1 MNPRL
6 TRGYRKIR
14 HYLHGRPRFL
24 FSILMATVIYLCLTP
39 FFSPA
44 IRLMFGW
51 NVFAWLY
58 ILFLLAKIVN
68 RRAHDIRKI
77 TRLEDESA
85 KMVIFFVVIGCCISV
100 LVLFLELATAGQIS
114 GHQKILH
121 FIITGST
128 LLSSW
133 LLLPMG
139 FTMHY
144 AHVFYAN
151 PRADDPW
158 LLFPD
163 KIQAPSYWD
172 FMYFSF
178 TIAVASQTADVCV
191 GSQEM
196 RKIVLLQ
203 SVISFVFNMA
213 ILGLSINVCA
223 SLF

>member
-1 MNPRL
+1 MNRPFFHRCPR
-6 TRGYRKIR
+6 IR

-24 FSILMATVIYLCLTP
+24 FSLFMATITYLCLLP

-44 IRLMFGW
+44 IRLMFAW

-58 ILFLLAKIVN
+58 IIFLLVKIIN
-68 RRAHDIRKI
+68 RKAHDIRKI

-100 LVLFLELATAGQIS
+100 LVLFLELATAGQTS
-114 GHQKILH
+114 GHLKILH

-128 LLSSW
+128 LISSW

-144 AHVFYAN
+144 AHLFYAN
-151 PRADDPW
+151 PCTEEPW

-163 KIQAPSYWD
+163 KMLTPSYWD

-191 GSQEM
+191 GSREM
-196 RKIVLLQ
+196 RKVVLLQ
-203 SVISFVFNMA
+203 SVISFVFNMT